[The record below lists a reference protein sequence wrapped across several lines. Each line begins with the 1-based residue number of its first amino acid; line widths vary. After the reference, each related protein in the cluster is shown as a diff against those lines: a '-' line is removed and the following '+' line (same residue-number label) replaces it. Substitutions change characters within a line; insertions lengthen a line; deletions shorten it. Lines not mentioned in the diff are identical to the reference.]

1 MCFKDNKKKEVMKK
15 EGIAK
20 DNDDLLKIFATA
32 WKILSDK
39 DRAYWDEEAR
49 NDKVRFVQ
57 EKAVYKGTWNTPKRR
72 AKKHPGAPKR
82 PMSAFLKFSKGRRKT
97 VKEEN
102 PDVCNTDVSR
112 LLGEMWRNAS
122 EAEKAPYVEAEI
134 EERNKYKDVMQKWK
148 DEQAQLDAVTRTS
161 HESAAQIFRH
171 NNEFNNDHHQ
181 HHQQQQQHQ
190 QQHQQQTSVSRSKS
204 KSQQYLSAFER
215 PRDKVPTI
223 GAHFENLNIDNL
235 MEDSKRSAFR
245 PHAPHHY
252 YRPQY
257 PTSEYFSSDGHH
269 QPSWPD
275 LSLQQSLDH
284 DSDPLPVVP
293 GMLPPLQM
301 PKGGNNDES
310 TRGIY
315 FSDAMNVPQFSRYP

>member
-1 MCFKDNKKKEVMKK
+1 MKK

-190 QQHQQQTSVSRSKS
+190 HQQQHQQQTSVSRSKS